1 MTLANILRQNLAETP
16 ILKERHE
23 LLASGPDLPWS
34 ANVTFAKRDELSGLA
49 WEIALTR
56 TGPEPVGATIEAWA
70 ERIANQATSLSETLR
85 IVEIDPER
93 NEGFLRSA
101 QPTRTDD
108 DVAYFEVFLK
118 GTRHALVRRYR
129 TSGTNGKRAQA
140 AFVLTHESL
149 CKLVDDFVRD

>member
-1 MTLANILRQNLAETP
+1 MTLANILRQNLAETA

-23 LLASGPDLPWS
+23 LLAAGPDLPWS

-56 TGPEPVGATIEAWA
+56 TGPEPAGATIHDWA
-70 ERIANQATSLSETLR
+70 ERIARQASGLTEPLR

-101 QPTRTDD
+101 EPGRSDD
-108 DVAYFEVFLK
+108 HVGYFEIFLK

-129 TSGTNGKRAQA
+129 TSGANGKREQI

-149 CKLVDDFVRD
+149 CKLVDDVVRE